1 MTKVI
6 SLRRKHH
13 TKISKQH
20 MGKYNTRFNKLHEEK
35 YKILFLL
42 LAVIGILLG
51 ALYFRITKNSELS
64 EIITSNFNTLNSGNF
79 ESSFLFLL
87 KIDCTFLL
95 ISFFIGTSF
104 IGSTLSFI
112 SPMLKCIYIGYLS
125 GYLYNEF
132 ELKGVF
138 FCLLLL
144 YPCFAITTTSLIF
157 ASNENVYMSQYIC
170 KCLSGKNLTDN
181 ISIRLFILRYI
192 LLFVINIVCITIT
205 ALLISLVGPKLNII

>member
-13 TKISKQH
+13 TKIPKQNIE
-20 MGKYNTRFNKLHEEK
+20 KNTVILNKFNEDK
-35 YKILFLL
+35 YKIFFLL
-42 LAVIGILLG
+42 LSIIGILLG
-51 ALYFRITKNSELS
+51 AIFFRLNKNTELL
-64 EIITSNFNTLNSGNF
+64 EIVSNNFNALNSGNF
-79 ESSFLFLL
+79 ELVIIFLL
-87 KIDCTFLL
+87 KFDCLFLI

-125 GYLYNEF
+125 GYLYTEY

-144 YPCFAITTTSLIF
+144 YPCFTITTTSLIF
-157 ASNENVYMSQYIC
+157 ASNENVYMCQYIC
-170 KCLSGKNLTDN
+170 KCLNGKNSTDN
-181 ISIRLFILRYI
+181 ISIRLFVLRYF
-192 LLFVINIVCITIT
+192 LLFIINVVCITIT
-205 ALLISLVGPKLNII
+205 SLVISFIGPKLNII

>member
-6 SLRRKHH
+6 SLRRKYH
-13 TKISKQH
+13 TKIPKQH
-20 MGKYNTRFNKLHEEK
+20 KDKNNTKFNKLNEDK

-42 LAVIGILLG
+42 LSIIGILLG
-51 ALYFRITKNSELS
+51 AICFRVTNNTNFSEVVAN
-64 EIITSNFNTLNSGNF
+64 NFNVLNSGNF
-79 ESSFLFLL
+79 KSVVTLLL
-87 KIDCTFLL
+87 KFDCIFFV

-112 SPMLKCIYIGYLS
+112 SPMIKCIYIGYLS
-125 GYLYNEF
+125 GYLYTEY

-144 YPCFAITTTSLIF
+144 YPCFTITTTSLIF

-170 KCLSGKNLTDN
+170 KCLSSKNSTDN
-181 ISIRLFILRYI
+181 ISIQLFILRYF
-192 LLFVINIVCITIT
+192 LLLVINVVCIVIT
-205 ALLISLVGPKLNII
+205 ALIITIIGPKLNI